1 MLRKIPVENF
11 APLQQNRE
19 LTNVQVQIQCESQAT
34 RKWLEQNGRLRNML
48 VQSSVD
54 PTPFELTN
62 GKPLVILSLCG
73 WRGDAAWQFV
83 RQHDDCRSHCNDDD
97 GIFCYE
103 IWALVE
109 NISTMA
115 PPNGHCGFLFKQYM
129 CMYAESTHHHV
140 WILYFGSFRENSAT
154 TRTAQVVMIR
164 KLVGSS
170 KDKKFP
176 LIQTNA
182 VFEWIPS
189 NQLYTNTGDNQVA
202 MIVIIIWMLP
212 KRLWPR

>member
-97 GIFCYE
+97 GIFAMRYE
-103 IWALVE
+103 HSSKIFPPWHHLLVTVASFSSNICACTQSLHITMYGSCTLVLSEKTQQQRERHKSSWYE
-109 NISTMA
+109 NWLDPQRTINFHWYKQMQYLSEYHLISCT
-115 PPNGHCGFLFKQYM
+115 Q
-129 CMYAESTHHHV
+129 
-140 WILYFGSFRENSAT
+140 IRAT
-154 TRTAQVVMIR
+154 TKWQW
-164 KLVGSS
+164 S
-170 KDKKFP
+170 
-176 LIQTNA
+176 
-182 VFEWIPS
+182 
-189 NQLYTNTGDNQVA
+189 
-202 MIVIIIWMLP
+202 
-212 KRLWPR
+212 